1 MTLWIHPEKI
11 QIFSHK
17 DNLSEDK
24 LAILKLIDVGDIVGF
39 SGTIRRTPEGELSIK
54 SLDLKLLSKALRP
67 LPEKFHGLVDVGYQI
82 QKKIS

>member
-1 MTLWIHPEKI
+1 M
-11 QIFSHK
+11 
-17 DNLSEDK
+17 
-24 LAILKLIDVGDIVGF
+24 GF

-82 QKKIS
+82 QKRYLDLVVNQDVRDTFKKRSLIIQKSGNI